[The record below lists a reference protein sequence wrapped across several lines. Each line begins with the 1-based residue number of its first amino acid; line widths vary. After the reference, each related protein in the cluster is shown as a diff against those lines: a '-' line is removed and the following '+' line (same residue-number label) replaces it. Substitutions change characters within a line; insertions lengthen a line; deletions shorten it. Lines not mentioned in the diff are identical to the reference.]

1 MWVPSALHSRWRP
14 LADRFVAGVRR
25 HGLLRAIPLAAQRA
39 GQAVGRRI
47 RVRWHRATYERRLR
61 SLQTRIQHAP
71 RFIDLFHVPMGWH
84 TPLFQRF
91 QHMSVQAVR
100 LGGLA
105 LYGAHPLV
113 DRDILVYEEVEP
125 GLLIFDAMDSRVRA
139 AVIDAVTSAAV
150 PKVLRLQSIDL
161 ATTPAE
167 VEDLIRRGMTI
178 VYEYIDEL
186 TEHITGTI
194 PDFVFERHRQLL
206 ADPRVFVIAT
216 ADKLFAE
223 VRRARSR
230 DCLLSTN
237 GVDIE
242 VWRVGTS
249 TPPADLEPIV
259 ATGRPIVAYHGAIAR
274 WIDPDLIS
282 AAARTDEF
290 ELVLIGYE
298 HDREL
303 RARGIL
309 DLPRVHFLGAK
320 PYAELPR
327 YARFYDV
334 AILPFAVNEI
344 TESVSPVKIFEY
356 MAAGKPV
363 VTTGLPE
370 CRKYRSCL
378 IADTPDEFVKQLRR
392 ALELRRD
399 PAYLET
405 LRADAES
412 NAWIEKARA
421 VYRAVGVL
429 Q

>member
-1 MWVPSALHSRWRP
+1 M
-14 LADRFVAGVRR
+14 
-25 HGLLRAIPLAAQRA
+25 RAIPLAVQRV

-47 RVRWHRATYERRLR
+47 RVRWHQATYERRLR
-61 SLQTRIQHAP
+61 TLQARIHQAQ
-71 RFIDLFHVPMGWH
+71 RFIDFFHVPMGWH

-139 AVIDAVTSAAV
+139 AVIDAVTAAAV

-167 VEDLIRRGMTI
+167 VEDLIGRGMMI

-194 PDFVFERHRQLL
+194 PDFVFERHRRLL

-223 VRRARSR
+223 VTRVRSGN
-230 DCLLSTN
+230 CLLSTN
-237 GVDIE
+237 GVDTE
-242 VWRVGTS
+242 VWRVGAGAA
-249 TPPADLEPIV
+249 PADLEPIV

-274 WIDPDLIS
+274 WIDPALIE

-303 RARGIL
+303 RTRGIL

-327 YARFYDV
+327 YAHFYDV
-334 AILPFAVNEI
+334 AILPFARNEI

-392 ALELRRD
+392 ALDLRRD
-399 PAYLET
+399 PDYLAT
-405 LRADAES
+405 LRDEAES
-412 NAWIEKARA
+412 NAWIEKARS
-421 VYRAVGVL
+421 VYRALGVL